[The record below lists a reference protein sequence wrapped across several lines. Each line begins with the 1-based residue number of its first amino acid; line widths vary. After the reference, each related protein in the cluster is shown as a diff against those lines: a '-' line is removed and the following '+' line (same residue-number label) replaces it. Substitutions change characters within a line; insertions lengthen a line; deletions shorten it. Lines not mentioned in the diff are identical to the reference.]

1 LFNKAR
7 STPSNINYP
16 ANVLSL
22 VYDSGLMD
30 LMEGYPENETE
41 IAEQRFALGA
51 FTGISGKRRLGI
63 YVREWARGP

>member
-1 LFNKAR
+1 
-7 STPSNINYP
+7 
-16 ANVLSL
+16 
-22 VYDSGLMD
+22 MD